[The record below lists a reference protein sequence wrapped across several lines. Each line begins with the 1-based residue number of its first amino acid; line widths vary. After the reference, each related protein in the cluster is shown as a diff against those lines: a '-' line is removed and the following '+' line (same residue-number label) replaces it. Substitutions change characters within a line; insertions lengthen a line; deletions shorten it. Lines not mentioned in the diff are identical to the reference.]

1 PRHVTSDHPESSH
14 IPSAGPRSSR
24 SVHHNP
30 SLISCLRDAPL
41 VSAHSAGIPKP
52 THLTPPVLELIPLS
66 AALSIMGIAL
76 WCVWAAYTATESPEV
91 AACAA
96 EPLEVVASAVASPEA
111 MTPAAVSPEL
121 ASEAAEPHE
130 TGTSALAPCT
140 VVVPSDTHLACG
152 SSSCPVL
159 AMYELSAPPV
169 MAMEAVTELSAHPV
183 MAMEAICD
191 HCACPI
197 AAKQAVYELPVCL
210 VPAREAAYVLKSGFE
225 PAMETECELSI
236 HLALTDVSIFTLP
249 ITSSETTY
257 GLSVCPTY
265 DSNCELST
273 QPISLNTSNVELS
286 TLSVVLTE
294 TANTPTA
301 FPASVLV
308 ALSFPS
314 VSIIPRSPALSSLL
328 WRSSAPPWWAP
339 AL

>member
-1 PRHVTSDHPESSH
+1 MSNRAEPRHVTSDHPESSH

-41 VSAHSAGIPKP
+41 VSARSAGIPKP

-130 TGTSALAPCT
+130 MGTSALAPCT

-169 MAMEAVTELSAHPV
+169 MAMEAVTELSVRPVTAMEPVIELSAHPL

-197 AAKQAVYELPVCL
+197 AAKQAVYELPVLPC
-210 VPAREAAYVLKSGFE
+210 SGQGSRL
-225 PAMETECELSI
+225 C
-236 HLALTDVSIFTLP
+236 
-249 ITSSETTY
+249 
-257 GLSVCPTY
+257 
-265 DSNCELST
+265 T
-273 QPISLNTSNVELS
+273 Q
-286 TLSVVLTE
+286 
-294 TANTPTA
+294 
-301 FPASVLV
+301 
-308 ALSFPS
+308 
-314 VSIIPRSPALSSLL
+314 
-328 WRSSAPPWWAP
+328 
-339 AL
+339 